1 MALLEVDD
9 PAESRASDRAI
20 GPARCDHLSG
30 LTPGWDSWIMTHG
43 LADGCRPALVLD
55 SLSLGSDQH
64 GDAGEE
70 AAMIAAPDRDQD
82 RFRLIARHV
91 ASEYARD
98 NVAKALYAAVVE
110 GLEFGPRDLPLAEDR
125 EWIREAIAA
134 PLQEASDAAI
144 EVLASSVGRA
154 LERAP
159 SDLLERYERSHHL
172 QELGIE

>member
-1 MALLEVDD
+1 
-9 PAESRASDRAI
+9 
-20 GPARCDHLSG
+20 
-30 LTPGWDSWIMTHG
+30 
-43 LADGCRPALVLD
+43 
-55 SLSLGSDQH
+55 
-64 GDAGEE
+64 
-70 AAMIAAPDRDQD
+70 MIAAPDRDQD
-82 RFRLIARHV
+82 QDHDQDRFRLVARNI

-98 NVAKALYAAVVE
+98 KVAKALYAAVVD

-144 EVLASSVGRA
+144 QVLASSVGRA

-159 SDLLERYERSHHL
+159 NDLLDRYARSHHL

>member
-1 MALLEVDD
+1 
-9 PAESRASDRAI
+9 
-20 GPARCDHLSG
+20 
-30 LTPGWDSWIMTHG
+30 
-43 LADGCRPALVLD
+43 
-55 SLSLGSDQH
+55 
-64 GDAGEE
+64 
-70 AAMIAAPDRDQD
+70 MIAAPDRDQD

-91 ASEYARD
+91 ASKYARD
-98 NVAKALYAAVVE
+98 KVARALYAAVVE